1 MRGSNHIRCSE
12 IIELQ
17 AESAKRVKR
26 SQARAGVLKMK
37 KRNLSRKEIVQK
49 LVETL
54 EQLDYVHACWES
66 GASAF
71 NRVDEWSDI
80 DLNAVVED
88 ERVTETFSATEDAL
102 KSISPIT
109 EKLEIAQ
116 LPWPGVSQAFYKLKN
131 ASDYLLIDFAV
142 FKLNSP
148 DKLLEPEIHGNAV
161 FHFNKS
167 GKVKIPHVDR
177 RELRSKLQKRLERL
191 KTRFELFNVFVQKEI
206 NRGNFLEAI
215 DLYHNFTLA
224 MLVEALR
231 IRDNPLHCEFRMRYV
246 HYELASEIIER
257 LSLLYFVKDQRD
269 LQRKYREA
277 TMWLAETIVE
287 IEGEDYRN

>member
-1 MRGSNHIRCSE
+1 M
-12 IIELQ
+12 
-17 AESAKRVKR
+17 
-26 SQARAGVLKMK
+26 KMK
-37 KRNLSRKEIVQK
+37 RRNFSRKEIVQK
-49 LVETL
+49 LVQTL
-54 EQLDYVHACWES
+54 EQLDYVYACWEA
-66 GASAF
+66 GAAAF

-80 DLNAVVED
+80 DLNVVVED
-88 ERVTETFSATEDAL
+88 ERVAETFSATEEAL

-109 EKLEIAQ
+109 QSLEIPQ

-142 FKLNSP
+142 FKLNSS

-167 GKVKIPHVDR
+167 GKVKVPHVDR
-177 RELRSKLQKRLERL
+177 RELRGRLRKRLERL

-215 DLYHNFTLA
+215 DSYHNLTLA

-231 IRDNPLHCEFRMRYV
+231 IKDNPLHCEFRMRYV
-246 HYELASEIIER
+246 HSELASEVIER

-269 LQRKYREA
+269 LQKYREA
-277 TMWLAETIVE
+277 TKWLAETILE
-287 IEGEDYRN
+287 IERQGFRN